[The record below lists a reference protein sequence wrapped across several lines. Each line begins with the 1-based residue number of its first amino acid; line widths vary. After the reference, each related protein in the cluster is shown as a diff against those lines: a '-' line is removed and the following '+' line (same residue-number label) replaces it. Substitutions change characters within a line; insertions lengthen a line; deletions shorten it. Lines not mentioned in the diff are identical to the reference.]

1 MKSGKSRA
9 TADGVLSVPTPSLAA
24 LVAQLERRAAEAE
37 AMQATAPVAAVLR
50 AVIGE
55 LAALDGAAPPDPAPA
70 PAADRLLT
78 AAEAARL
85 LHTSPKWLYRH
96 GTLPFV
102 RRLGPHLVRFDEG
115 ALRKWLARR

>member
-1 MKSGKSRA
+1 METRSRGPRSGPGS
-9 TADGVLSVPTPSLAA
+9 PPSLAA
-24 LVAQLERRAAEAE
+24 LVAQLERRAAESE
-37 AMQATAPVAAVLR
+37 AINATAPVAAVLR
-50 AVIGE
+50 NVIIE
-55 LAALDGAAPPDPAPA
+55 LHALDGAATDPAPAA

-78 AAEAARL
+78 AQEAARL
-85 LHTSPKWLYRH
+85 LGVAPKWLYRH